1 MNKFVEKNIINL
13 AQSLNYDEEFNSNIR
28 SDTKRKLNLDKSTTI
43 SYSSDLQIKN
53 NNQIKIEILNINK
66 YQDQRE
72 EFKTEIEF

>member
-13 AQSLNYDEEFNSNIR
+13 AQSLNYGEEFNNNIR
-28 SDTKRKLNLDKSTTI
+28 NDTKRKLYLDKSTTI

-53 NNQIKIEILNINK
+53 NNQIEILNINK

-72 EFKTEIEF
+72 EFKTDIEF